1 MKVYGITGSIACGK
15 STVTNYLREHGYLV
29 IDADRISRE
38 ALTIDQ
44 GCIEK
49 VDQLFHCVHGG
60 IVDRKTLGKK
70 VFMMQRLKKC
80 WRILFIPMLFLN

>member
-38 ALTIDQ
+38 
-44 GCIEK
+44 GSYNRSRVYWKK

-70 VFMMQRLKKC
+70 VF
-80 WRILFIPMLFLN
+80 P

>member
-38 ALTIDQ
+38 AAYNRSR
-44 GCIEK
+44 
-49 VDQLFHCVHGG
+49 VY
-60 IVDRKTLGKK
+60 
-70 VFMMQRLKKC
+70 
-80 WRILFIPMLFLN
+80 